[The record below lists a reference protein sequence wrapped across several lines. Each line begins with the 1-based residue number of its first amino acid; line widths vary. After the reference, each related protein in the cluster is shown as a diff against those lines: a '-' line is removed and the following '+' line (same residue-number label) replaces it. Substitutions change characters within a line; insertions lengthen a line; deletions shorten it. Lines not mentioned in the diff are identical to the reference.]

1 VLTVK
6 KSFVALLV
14 VLALIVMVS
23 PGIVGRL
30 AERSMEENL
39 DWAAQESRELVVTS
53 QGYDRGWFSSEGQHR
68 VELKSGRLRDILQAY
83 TGTENAGAIPALIID
98 THLDHGLIPV
108 ASLSRDKGTLM
119 PGLGSAVSSL
129 SLETADGEV
138 LDLPGN
144 IYSTVGLTGE
154 MQSNYVLA
162 AGSFKQ
168 DDDTAFWGATEI
180 LVTTNPSSGAVGFDG
195 NIESLAVDSM
205 QETVEIRNIEFSGK
219 QSPTPYGFRAGPAN
233 FSFESIDYG
242 SNIPGEAIGPL
253 AFTSTS
259 RMDGDRLDARMTVL
273 LKNAP
278 FTDLGNAGINAE
290 LRIENADGRAIG
302 NIKRA
307 MEGMQGMQGGASY
320 EAYLSDV
327 ETNAQRLLA
336 AGISLHVDQ
345 LDLSL
350 PQGLLS
356 MKMDFTLPATDAS
369 QFAWTSVLLA
379 MDASADISV
388 PVELMDLITTMNP
401 QAHTAIAMGFLRRK
415 GDAYEMQASIRK
427 GLLTVNGAP
436 MSLPVPGL
444 Q

>member
-1 VLTVK
+1 MK

-14 VLALIVMVS
+14 ALALIVMVS

-30 AERSMEENL
+30 AERSMGENL
-39 DWAAQESRELVVTS
+39 NWAAQESQELVVTS

-68 VELKSGRLRDILQAY
+68 VELKGGSLHDTLQAY
-83 TGTENAGAIPALIID
+83 AGTENAGDIPALIID

-108 ASLSRDKGTLM
+108 ASLSRDKGSLM

-129 SLETADGEV
+129 RLATADGEV
-138 LDLPGN
+138 LDLPGT
-144 IYSTVGLTGE
+144 IYSTIGITGE

-168 DDDTAFWGATEI
+168 DDATAFWGATEI

-195 NIESLAVDSM
+195 SIEFLAVDSM
-205 QETVEIRNIEFSGK
+205 QETVEIKNIEFSG
-219 QSPTPYGFRAGPAN
+219 QQTPTPYGFRAGPVN

-242 SNIPGEAIGPL
+242 SNVPGEAVGPL
-253 AFTSTS
+253 TFTSTS
-259 RMDGDRLDARMTVL
+259 RMDEDRLDAHMTVL
-273 LKNAP
+273 LKSAP
-278 FTDLGNAGINAE
+278 FADLGNAGIAADI
-290 LRIENADGRAIG
+290 RIENADARAIG
-302 NIKRA
+302 NIKQA
-307 MEGMQGMQGGASY
+307 LEGMQDGASY
-320 EAYLSDV
+320 EAYLLDA
-327 ETNAQRLLA
+327 ETNAQRLLT
-336 AGISLHVDQ
+336 AGVTLHVDQ

-369 QFAWTSVLLA
+369 QFAWTSVLMA
-379 MDASADISV
+379 MDASTDISV

-401 QAHTAIAMGFLRRK
+401 QAHAAIAMGFLRRN

-427 GLLTVNGAP
+427 GQLIVNGAP

-444 Q
+444 QSR

>member
-1 VLTVK
+1 VK
-6 KSFVALLV
+6 KSFVALLIA
-14 VLALIVMVS
+14 LALIVMIS

-39 DWAAQESRELVVTS
+39 DWAAQESQGLVVTS

-68 VELKSGRLRDILQAY
+68 VELKDGGVRDILRAY
-83 TGTENAGAIPALIID
+83 ADSENGGEIPALIID

-138 LDLPGN
+138 LDLPGT
-144 IYSTVGLTGE
+144 IYSTVGLRGE
-154 MQSNYVLA
+154 MQSNYVLE
-162 AGSFKQ
+162 AGSIKQ
-168 DDDTAFWGATEI
+168 DDATAFWGATEI

-195 NIESLAVDSM
+195 SIESLAVDSM
-205 QETVEIRNIEFSGK
+205 QDTVEIRNIEFSGK
-219 QSPTPYGFRAGPAN
+219 QTPTPYGFRAGPAN

-253 AFTSTS
+253 TFTSTS
-259 RMDGDRLDARMTVL
+259 RIDGDRLDARMTVL
-273 LKNAP
+273 LNNAP
-278 FTDLGNAGINAE
+278 FADLGNAGIAADI
-290 LRIENADGRAIG
+290 RIENADGRAIG

-307 MEGMQGMQGGASY
+307 AESMQDEASS
-320 EAYLSDV
+320 EAYLMDI
-327 ETNAQRLLA
+327 EANAQRLLA
-336 AGISLHVDQ
+336 AGISLHVEQ
-345 LDLSL
+345 LDISL
-350 PQGLLS
+350 PQGLIS
-356 MKMDFTLPATDAS
+356 MKMDFTHPETDAS
-369 QFAWTSVLLA
+369 QFSWISVLLA

-388 PVELMDLITTMNP
+388 PVELMDLVTTMNP
-401 QAHTAIAMGFLRRK
+401 QAHAAIAMGYLRRK
-415 GDAYEMQASIRK
+415 GDAYEMQASIKK

-436 MSLPVPGL
+436 MSLPISGL

>member
-1 VLTVK
+1 MK

-14 VLALIVMVS
+14 ILALIVMVS

-39 DWAAQESRELVVTS
+39 DWAAQESQELVVTS

-68 VELKSGRLRDILQAY
+68 LELKGGSLRDILRAY
-83 TGTENAGAIPALIID
+83 AGTENSAEIPALIID

-108 ASLSRDKGTLM
+108 ASLSRENGTLM
-119 PGLGSAVSSL
+119 PGLGSAVSSF
-129 SLETADGEV
+129 SLETSDGEAI
-138 LDLPGN
+138 DLPGT

-154 MQSNYVLA
+154 MQSNYILA

-168 DDDTAFWGATEI
+168 DDATVFWGATEL

-195 NIESLAVDSM
+195 SIESLAVDSM
-205 QETVEIRNIEFSGK
+205 QETVEIRNIRFSGK
-219 QSPTPYGFRAGPAN
+219 QAPTPYGFRAGPAN

-242 SNIPGEAIGPL
+242 SNIPGEAVGPL
-253 AFTSTS
+253 TFTSTS
-259 RMDGDRLDARMTVL
+259 RMDGDRLDAHMTVL
-273 LKNAP
+273 LGNAP
-278 FTDLGNAGINAE
+278 FADLGNAGISADI
-290 LRIENADGRAIG
+290 RIEGADGRAIG
-302 NIKRA
+302 NIKQAVER
-307 MEGMQGMQGGASY
+307 MQGGASY
-320 EAYLSDV
+320 DDYLLDV
-327 ETNAQRLLA
+327 ETNAQRLLT

-345 LDLSL
+345 LDFSL
-350 PQGLLS
+350 PQGQLS

-369 QFAWTSVLLA
+369 QFAWTSILLA

-388 PVELMDLITTMNP
+388 PVELMDLLTKMDP
-401 QAHTAIAMGFLRRK
+401 QAHAAIAMGILRRE

-436 MSLPVPGL
+436 MPLPVPGL

>member
-1 VLTVK
+1 MK

-14 VLALIVMVS
+14 ALALIVMVS

-39 DWAAQESRELVVTS
+39 DWAAQESQELVVTS

-68 VELKSGRLRDILQAY
+68 LELKGGSLRDILQAY
-83 TGTENAGAIPALIID
+83 TGAENAGAIPALIID

-119 PGLGSAVSSL
+119 PSLGSAVSSL

-138 LDLPGN
+138 LDLPGT
-144 IYSTVGLTGE
+144 IYSAVGLTGE

-168 DDDTAFWGATEI
+168 DDATAFWGATEI
-180 LVTTNPSSGAVGFDG
+180 VVTTNPSSGAVGFDG
-195 NIESLAVDSM
+195 GIESLAVDSM
-205 QETVEIRNIEFSGK
+205 RETVEIRNIEFSGK
-219 QSPTPYGFRAGPAN
+219 QTPTPYGFRAGPVN
-233 FSFESIDYG
+233 FSFGSIDYG
-242 SNIPGEAIGPL
+242 TNIPGEVIGPL

-259 RMDGDRLDARMTVL
+259 RMDGDRLDARMTML

-278 FTDLGNAGINAE
+278 FADLGNAGITADI
-290 LRIENADGRAIG
+290 RIENADGRAIG
-302 NIKRA
+302 NIKQA
-307 MEGMQGMQGGASY
+307 MEGMQGGANS
-320 EAYLSDV
+320 EAYLMDV

-336 AGISLHVDQ
+336 AGVSLHVDQ

-350 PQGLLS
+350 PQGLVS
-356 MKMDFTLPATDAS
+356 MKMDFTHPATDAS
-369 QFAWTSVLLA
+369 QLNWTSVLLA

-401 QAHTAIAMGFLRRK
+401 QAHAAIAMGFLRRK
-415 GDAYEMQASIRK
+415 GDAYEMQASIKK
-427 GLLTVNGAP
+427 GLLTVNGTP
-436 MSLPVPGL
+436 MPLPVPGL